1 MVFFA
6 QHEKIAYFLNDIHT
20 VHGREPHRVPAHGLL
35 KHMFSMHRK
44 YEAGFPKRDKRPG
57 KSPAIGQPRGVR
69 KSREPGRSARELFA
83 KYRRLLAIGV
93 AMLAVAL
100 SLAALAPEREETVAV
115 LVAGRD
121 LPAGSVLH
129 AEDLRMVQVPV
140 SLLPA
145 NGYGTAESIEG
156 SRLAIPLAA
165 GAPLL
170 ETMIIGPGLL
180 AGSPPG
186 TVAVPL
192 RLNDASTATL
202 LRAGQQVNVVLT
214 EGNGFE
220 SAVTSQVLA
229 RSATILWTESSTE
242 AGQDPMWGASGSGED
257 AGLVVVAAAPDV
269 AESLAAGAQRGKLS
283 VVLVN

>member
-1 MVFFA
+1 
-6 QHEKIAYFLNDIHT
+6 
-20 VHGREPHRVPAHGLL
+20 
-35 KHMFSMHRK
+35 MFSLHRNHVL
-44 YEAGFPKRDKRPG
+44 GFPSKEKKQG
-57 KSPAIGQPRGVR
+57 KSSTTGQPRGGR
-69 KSREPGRSARELFA
+69 KTREPGRSARELFA
-83 KYRRLLAIGV
+83 KYRRVLAICI

-100 SLAALAPEREETVAV
+100 SLAVLAPEQEETVAV

-121 LPAGSVLH
+121 LSAGSVLR
-129 AEDLRMVQVPV
+129 ADDLRIVQTPV

-145 NGYGTAESIEG
+145 TGFGTTGPLEG
-156 SRLAIPLAA
+156 TRLAIPLLT
-165 GAPLL
+165 GTPLL

-180 AGSPPG
+180 AGTTPG

-192 RLNDASTATL
+192 RLDDASTAAL

-220 SAVTSQVLA
+220 SKVTSQVLA
-229 RSATILWTESSTE
+229 RSATILWTESSSE
-242 AGQDPMWGASGSGED
+242 AGSDPMWGATSSGED
-257 AGLVVVAAAPDV
+257 AGLVVVAAAPAV

>member
-1 MVFFA
+1 MFRLH
-6 QHEKIAYFLNDIHT
+6 Q
-20 VHGREPHRVPAHGLL
+20 
-35 KHMFSMHRK
+35 KHVS
-44 YEAGFPKRDKRPG
+44 GFPNREKKPE
-57 KSPAIGQPRGVR
+57 KNLAAGQPRGER
-69 KSREPGRSARELFA
+69 KFREPGRSARELFA
-83 KYRRLLAIGV
+83 KYRRILAIGV

-100 SLAALAPEREETVAV
+100 SLAALAPEHEETVPI
-115 LVAGRD
+115 LVAARD
-121 LPAGSVLH
+121 LPAGSALR
-129 AEDLRMVQVPV
+129 AQDLRMVQVPV

-145 NGYGTAESIEG
+145 NRFGTADPPEG
-156 SRLAIPLAA
+156 SRLAIPLLA
-165 GAPLL
+165 GTPLL

-180 AGSPPG
+180 AGTPPG

-220 SAVTSQVLA
+220 SKITSQVLA
-229 RSATILWTESSTE
+229 RSATILWTESSSDT
-242 AGQDPMWGASGSGED
+242 GQDPMWGASGSGED